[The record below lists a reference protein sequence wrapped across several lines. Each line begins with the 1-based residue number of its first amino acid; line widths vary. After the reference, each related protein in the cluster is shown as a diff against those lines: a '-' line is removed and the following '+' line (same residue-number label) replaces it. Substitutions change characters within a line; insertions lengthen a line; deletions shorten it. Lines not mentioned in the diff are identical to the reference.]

1 MSEKIPLIGNQALH
15 QQLEGRPLS
24 HAYILSGP
32 VGSGR
37 HTAARWISKA
47 MVCSAPEGQR
57 PCGHCSNCRKVSEG
71 IHPDVVWVSDG
82 SGIKVE
88 EARDLRSDAYVRPNE
103 ADRKVYLFENAG
115 ALSEKVQNVLLKLV
129 EEGPEYAAFLFLTE
143 HAGQLLITIRSR
155 CEELKLTPVSPAQ
168 VEEVLKE
175 RLPQRSQEELHQAA
189 LSSGGMVGQAL
200 ARLEAPED
208 EETAA
213 LDQLAEQFCA
223 ALARKDEL
231 ALAAFLATEEKRSRQ
246 ELTVFCEGCRSRF
259 YAALMAGAGQQNGKA
274 TAATR
279 ALTGLKK
286 DQLFRLCEH
295 MEEAKRRLDG
305 NAGSG
310 HLLGWLVVSCISAA
324 EG

>member
-1 MSEKIPLIGNQALH
+1 
-15 QQLEGRPLS
+15 
-24 HAYILSGP
+24 
-32 VGSGR
+32 
-37 HTAARWISKA
+37 
-47 MVCSAPEGQR
+47 
-57 PCGHCSNCRKVSEG
+57 
-71 IHPDVVWVSDG
+71 
-82 SGIKVE
+82 
-88 EARDLRSDAYVRPNE
+88 
-103 ADRKVYLFENAG
+103 VYLFENAG

-155 CEELKLTPVSPAQ
+155 CEELKLTPVSQAQ

-175 RLPQRSQEELHQAA
+175 RLPQHSEEERRQAA
-189 LSSGGMVGQAL
+189 AASGGMVGQAL
-200 ARLEAPED
+200 ERLEAPED

-213 LDQLAEQFCA
+213 LDQLAEGFCA
-223 ALARKDEL
+223 ALARKDEMT
-231 ALAAFLATEEKRSRQ
+231 LAAFLAGEEKRSRQ
-246 ELTVFCEGCRSRF
+246 ELTLFCEGCRSRF
-259 YAALMAGAGQQNGKA
+259 YAALMAGAGQQSGKA

-279 ALTGLKK
+279 ALTGLTKA
-286 DQLFRLCEH
+286 QLLRLCEY